1 MKKLSNKHI
10 KHIVA
15 GQFCALSPY
24 GVVGMI
30 AGIGFFC
37 WS

>member
-1 MKKLSNKHI
+1 MKKLSNKNK

-15 GQFCALSPY
+15 GQFCALSTY
-24 GVVGMI
+24 GIAGMI
-30 AGIGFFC
+30 AGIGLCC

>member
-1 MKKLSNKHI
+1 MKKQSNK

-15 GQFCALSPY
+15 GQFCAFSPY
-24 GVVGMI
+24 GIVGMI

-37 WS
+37 WR

>member
-1 MKKLSNKHI
+1 MMSKKHE